1 MSLTIMAMIGVG
13 IKLGIIVFLLMMVF
27 YFVRAQQRIAK
38 ANEQMAQSQA
48 ETARH
53 LAALAARAKHLPG
66 E

>member
-1 MSLTIMAMIGVG
+1 MSMTIMAMIAVG

-27 YFVRAQQRIAK
+27 YFVRAQRRIAV
-38 ANEQMAQSQA
+38 ANEQMAKSQA

-53 LAALAARAKHLPG
+53 LAELAARARRLPG